1 VRVRIPSCELPD
13 YAAPLPAMVT
23 EILRRAR
30 TIAVVG
36 LSPKDTRDSH
46 RVARYLMDQGYT
58 IVPVNPGQN
67 EILGRT
73 CYRSL
78 TEIPFPVDLVDV
90 FMNPSRVEMV
100 VDQSIEKGF
109 PAIWLQLGVVHL
121 EAARKAMNAGI
132 QVVMDRCIMTDHMSM
147 AA

>member
-1 VRVRIPSCELPD
+1 MRIPSCELPD
-13 YAAPLPAMVT
+13 YDTPLPAIVT
-23 EILRRAR
+23 DLLRRAR

-46 RVARYLMDQGYT
+46 RVARYLMEQGYT
-58 IVPVNPGQN
+58 IVPVNPGQKA
-67 EILGRT
+67 ILGRT

-78 TEIPFPVDLVDV
+78 MEIPFSVDLVDV

-100 VDQSIEKGF
+100 VAQSIEKGV

-132 QVVMDRCIMTDHMSM
+132 QVVMDRCIMTDHMRM

>member
-1 VRVRIPSCELPD
+1 VRIPSCELPD
-13 YAAPLPAMVT
+13 YDTPLSTTVADL
-23 EILRRAR
+23 LRRAR

-36 LSPKDTRDSH
+36 LSPKETRDSH
-46 RVARYLMDQGYT
+46 RVARYLMNQGYT
-58 IVPVNPGQN
+58 IVPVNPGQK

-78 TEIPFPVDLVDV
+78 MEIPFSVDLVDV

-100 VDQSIEKGF
+100 VDQSIKKGF
-109 PAIWLQLGVVHL
+109 AAIWLQLGVVHH

-132 QVVMDRCIMTDHMSM
+132 QVVMDRCIMTDHMRM

>member
-1 VRVRIPSCELPD
+1 VRIPSCELPD
-13 YAAPLPAMVT
+13 YDTPLPAIVT
-23 EILRRAR
+23 DILQRAR
-30 TIAVVG
+30 TIAVMG

-58 IVPVNPGQN
+58 IVPVNPGQKV
-67 EILGRT
+67 ILGRT

-78 TEIPFPVDLVDV
+78 MEIPFSVDLVDV
-90 FMNPSRVEMV
+90 FMNPSRVDMV
-100 VDQSIEKGF
+100 VAQSIEKGV
-109 PAIWLQLGVVHL
+109 PAIWLQLGVVQL

-132 QVVMDRCIMTDHMSM
+132 QVVMDRCIMTDHMRM

>member
-1 VRVRIPSCELPD
+1 VRIPSCTLPD
-13 YAAPLPAMVT
+13 YDTPLPSIVT
-23 EILRRAR
+23 NLLRSAQ

-46 RVARYLMDQGYT
+46 RVARYLMDHGYT
-58 IVPVNPGQN
+58 IVPVNPGQR

-78 TEIPFPVDLVDV
+78 TEIPISVDLVDV

-100 VDQSIEKGF
+100 VDQSIEKGV

-121 EAARKAMNAGI
+121 EAAQKAMDAGI
-132 QVVMDRCIMTDHMSM
+132 QVVMDRCIMTDHIRM
-147 AA
+147 AD